1 MTINKAEGQDELER
15 LYELYPDMIR
25 PLLDEDYGLLTC
37 YEPGVFVNPNHGKPA
52 SPRHV
57 FRKIVYDRQEI
68 RRFPAILMTAVVTD
82 VRDESGFGLIGVV
95 YSTQLFMDVP
105 INLYLE
111 QMQQRHHIF
120 PEDAEDAFVQ
130 AALLALHNR
139 AIHTVHRRS
148 KYYTKPT

>member
-1 MTINKAEGQDELER
+1 MTERKDELER
-15 LYELYPDMIR
+15 LYELYPDMVR
-25 PLLDEDYGLLTC
+25 PLLDADYGLIAC
-37 YEPGVFVNPNHGKPA
+37 YEPGVFVNPNHGKSA
-52 SPRHV
+52 SPKHV
-57 FRKIVYDRQEI
+57 FRKIVYDKQEI
-68 RRFPAILMTAVVTD
+68 RRVPAFLINAVITD
-82 VRDESGFGLIGVV
+82 VQDNSGFGLIGVV

-111 QMQQRHHIF
+111 QMQHRHQIF